1 MITFPG
7 YLKLKDDRDAIISD
21 LAIADIQLQDLLQG
35 AESFESRSRTNA
47 RDQLFYDYDITGFN
61 NTTMLATA
69 TVDGGRIYILVVFA
83 PTSDY
88 VKNKSR
94 YESIRGSLTT
104 LSQGVNQ
111 EDVEYFKRAT
121 EVVCALIY
129 MRACVCAG
137 VMDGRMSLSLS
148 C

>member
-121 EVVCALIY
+121 
-129 MRACVCAG
+129 
-137 VMDGRMSLSLS
+137 
-148 C
+148 